1 MLQVHKLWINIIP
14 SVITEDIRNYLLHII
29 YFCTRERTALLA
41 NNHNR
46 WFTPCHPFDYHLLSS
61 ILQILFNVSLDS
73 CIR

>member
-14 SVITEDIRNYLLHII
+14 SVITEDIRNHLLHII

-41 NNHNR
+41 NNHNH
-46 WFTPCHPFDYHLLSS
+46 WSTPCHLFDYHLLSS
-61 ILQILFNVSLDS
+61 ILQILFNVSLDW